1 MAPEDPLI
9 INEAQLIL
17 AEKRT
22 YLASLRTGIAI
33 MALPMAFISFLIA
46 SSQLYQIKTVLWLLA
61 PLLAVCTA
69 LGLLGIYIVAKSL
82 LKLRRAE
89 KALQVLKAN
98 HSILGK
104 LID

>member
-1 MAPEDPLI
+1 MPPEDPLI

-22 YLASLRTGIAI
+22 HLASLRTGIAI
-33 MALPMAFISFLIA
+33 MALPMAFVSFLIA
-46 SSQLYQIKTVLWLLA
+46 FSQYYHINKVLWLLV
-61 PLLAVCTA
+61 PLLFACTV
-69 LGLLGIYIVAKSL
+69 LGLLGTYMVARSF

-89 KALQVLKAN
+89 QMLKDLKLK
-98 HSILGK
+98 HSILCQ

>member
-1 MAPEDPLI
+1 MATEDPLI

-22 YLASLRTGIAI
+22 HLAALRTGIAI

-46 SSQLYQIKTVLWLLA
+46 SSQFYQIQAVLWLLA
-61 PLLAVCTA
+61 PLLVVCTG
-69 LGLLGIYIVAKSL
+69 LGVLGAYMVMKSFIKL
-82 LKLRRAE
+82 RHAEKTLRELKL
-89 KALQVLKAN
+89 Q
-98 HSILGK
+98 HSILCK